1 MDPDPYPIPLLLL
14 IDPAANASTY
24 FLVGGI
30 LIILLLLSALLAG
43 SEVAFFSL
51 NADQRTSL
59 RESEGA
65 SEKAVSHL
73 LERPQQLLATLLI
86 AINFVNIIFITLAN
100 YLTELVL
107 GPQSMG
113 TLLVTLFLLF
123 GVTFIITFFGELIP
137 KVWAQQNNLN
147 FARYTAPLIHFFTFI
162 FSPLS
167 KVLLGLSSLIE
178 KKIKR
183 KSYTLTTHELNQ
195 ALEITTD
202 ENTSEMEKDILRGI
216 LNFGNTSVKSV
227 MKARRDIMALD
238 TDMDFHELMDKVNKN
253 GYSRIPVYTET
264 IDKIEGI
271 LYIKDLLKDID
282 QDENFNWVSLLHQP
296 FFVPENK
303 KIDDLLYD
311 FQEKR
316 VHMAIVVN
324 EYGETEGLVTMEDII
339 EEILGEINDEFD
351 DEEVDYKKLDEH
363 NYIFEAKTSLNDFS
377 KIFDVDVSHFE
388 DKKGES
394 ETLGG
399 FLIELFGRIPHANEE
414 MIFEPFIFK
423 VQSVDT
429 RRIKKIKATI
439 KIEKPIVETENLDDE
454 K

>member
-14 IDPAANASTY
+14 INPAANASTY
-24 FLVGGI
+24 FLIGGI
-30 LIILLLLSALLAG
+30 LIILLLLSALLSG

-51 NADQRTSL
+51 NAEQRTSL

-73 LERPQQLLATLLI
+73 LESPQQLLATLLI

-147 FARYTAPLIHFFTFI
+147 FARFTAPLIQFFTFI

-238 TDMDFHELMDKVNKN
+238 TEMDFHELMDKVNKN
-253 GYSRIPVYTET
+253 GYSRIPVYAET

-282 QDENFNWVSLLHQP
+282 QDENFDWVSLLHQP

-351 DEEVDYKKLDEH
+351 DDEVDYKKLDEH

-377 KIFDVDVSHFE
+377 KIFDFDVSHFE
-388 DKKGES
+388 EKKGES

-414 MIFEPFIFK
+414 LVFEPFTFK

-439 KIEKPIVETENLDDE
+439 KIDKPLIEPNNLNDE

>member
-1 MDPDPYPIPLLLL
+1 
-14 IDPAANASTY
+14 
-24 FLVGGI
+24 
-30 LIILLLLSALLAG
+30 
-43 SEVAFFSL
+43 
-51 NADQRTSL
+51 
-59 RESEGA
+59 
-65 SEKAVSHL
+65 
-73 LERPQQLLATLLI
+73 
-86 AINFVNIIFITLAN
+86 
-100 YLTELVL
+100 
-107 GPQSMG
+107 
-113 TLLVTLFLLF
+113 
-123 GVTFIITFFGELIP
+123 
-137 KVWAQQNNLN
+137 
-147 FARYTAPLIHFFTFI
+147 
-162 FSPLS
+162 
-167 KVLLGLSSLIE
+167 
-178 KKIKR
+178 
-183 KSYTLTTHELNQ
+183 
-195 ALEITTD
+195 
-202 ENTSEMEKDILRGI
+202 MEKDILRGI

-238 TDMDFHELMDKVNKN
+238 TEMDFHELMDKVNKN

-282 QDENFNWVSLLHQP
+282 QDENFDWVSLLHQP

-399 FLIELFGRIPHANEE
+399 FLIELFGRIPNANEE

-439 KIEKPIVETENLDDE
+439 KIDKPLIEPNNLDDE

>member
-1 MDPDPYPIPLLLL
+1 
-14 IDPAANASTY
+14 
-24 FLVGGI
+24 
-30 LIILLLLSALLAG
+30 
-43 SEVAFFSL
+43 
-51 NADQRTSL
+51 
-59 RESEGA
+59 
-65 SEKAVSHL
+65 
-73 LERPQQLLATLLI
+73 
-86 AINFVNIIFITLAN
+86 
-100 YLTELVL
+100 
-107 GPQSMG
+107 
-113 TLLVTLFLLF
+113 LFLLF

-147 FARYTAPLIHFFTFI
+147 FARYSAPLIEFFTFI
-162 FSPLS
+162 FMPLS
-167 KVLLGLSSLIE
+167 KVLLGISGLIE
-178 KKIKR
+178 KRVQK

-202 ENTSEMEKDILRGI
+202 ENTSEREKDILRGI

-227 MKARRDIMALD
+227 MRARRDIMALD
-238 TDMDFHELMDKVNKN
+238 TEMDFHELMDKINKN
-253 GYSRIPVYTET
+253 GYSRIPVYSET

-271 LYIKDLLKDID
+271 LYIKDLLKDLD
-282 QDENFNWVSLLHQP
+282 QDENFDWVSLLHQP

-339 EEILGEINDEFD
+339 EEIVGEINDEFD

-363 NYIFEAKTSLNDFS
+363 NYLFEAKTSLNDFCRV
-377 KIFDVDVSHFE
+377 FDVDVSFFE
-388 DKKGES
+388 KAKGES

-399 FLIELFGRIPHANEE
+399 LLIELFGRIPNSNEE
-414 MIFEPFIFK
+414 ISFEHFLFR

-429 RRIKKIKATI
+429 RRIKKIKVTLQQN
-439 KIEKPIVETENLDDE
+439 PVNETV
-454 K
+454 